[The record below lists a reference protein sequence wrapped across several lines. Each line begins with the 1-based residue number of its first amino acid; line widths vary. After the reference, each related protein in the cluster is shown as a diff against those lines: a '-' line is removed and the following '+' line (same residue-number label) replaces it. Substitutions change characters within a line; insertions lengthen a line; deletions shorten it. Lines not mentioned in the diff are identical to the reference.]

1 MLTALELFTAVGAWL
16 YWKTRAAFA
25 LGHGGFGDGVG
36 KEWGWDGVEWR
47 RG

>member
-25 LGHGGFGDGVG
+25 LGHGGLGGLEMEEERSGVG
-36 KEWGWDGVEWR
+36 
-47 RG
+47 